1 MAKRLKL
8 KGSGS
13 GITVELDDRMGM
25 KAVYEM
31 VPVTLAVEEELD
43 ECTAELD
50 RLTEESAT
58 QPLERMEAIVA
69 QLDVLLTREGAEL
82 ATGEEDD
89 KPSKPSELLIPAYK
103 ALKIT
108 GMEIKELVREMVQYS
123 RPT

>member
-13 GITVELDDRMGM
+13 GITVELDDRMGT

-43 ECTAELD
+43 EATAELD
-50 RLTEESAT
+50 RLAEEEAT

-69 QLDVLLTREGAEL
+69 QLDVLLTREGA
-82 ATGEEDD
+82 GPDDD
-89 KPSKPSELLIPAYK
+89 KPEKPSELLIPAYK

>member
-8 KGSGS
+8 KGAGS
-13 GITVELDDRMGM
+13 GITVELDDRAGT

-31 VPVTLAVEEELD
+31 VPVTLEVEEELD
-43 ECTAELD
+43 DCTKEID
-50 RLTEESAT
+50 RLQEDPET

-69 QLDVLLTREGAEL
+69 QLDVLLTREGA
-82 ATGEEDD
+82 GPDDD
-89 KPSKPSELLIPAYK
+89 KPEKPSELLLAAYTAK
-103 ALKIT
+103 PGRIT